1 MKIIFVLFSA
11 TLLFSSCGTQ
21 RKIESARKTVN
32 TFQDIR
38 QRELQGLDSLN
49 SIVVSKSNVRGIDGN
64 TRTSLNSSLGKLR
77 AAIDSASRNATVI
90 SEATQNKRDFK
101 KRYNDEIRPR
111 VIELDTFNSRYGR
124 RVHVYAMLNDVV
136 NISNY
141 NLFNLAA
148 FFDPGVYRIPANSY
162 EKVKA
167 LFGPVIDTLASFSN
181 KYKDVSHTASIVLQG
196 FADATMV
203 ADSSDLYTT
212 LAQMLHMENPG
223 RQDLNRQ
230 LSQLRANELLRQLK
244 FLIMQK
250 APNFSNFNRLRITY
264 LAVGQGEEYPLPYI
278 TDYRDDDERRRI
290 VLCYWSVLPEF

>member
-1 MKIIFVLFSA
+1 MRIIFVLFSA
-11 TLLFSSCGTQ
+11 LILVSSCGTQ

-49 SIVVSKSNVRGIDGN
+49 SIVISKSSVRGIDASTSN
-64 TRTSLNSSLGKLR
+64 SLNSSLGKLR
-77 AAIDSASRNATVI
+77 AAIDSASRNANVI
-90 SEATQNKRDFK
+90 TEATQNKRDFK

-148 FFDPGVYRIPANSY
+148 FFDPGVYRIPGNSY
-162 EKVKA
+162 GKVET
-167 LFGPVIDTLASFSN
+167 LFGPVIDTLANFSN

-203 ADSSDLYTT
+203 ADSTELHAT
-212 LAQMLHMENPG
+212 LSQMLRLETPT
-223 RQDLNRQ
+223 RQELNRQ

-250 APNFSNFNRLRITY
+250 APNFANFNKLRITY
-264 LAVGQGEEYPLPYI
+264 LAIGQGEEYPLPYI

-290 VLCYWSVLPEF
+290 VLCYWSVLPEL